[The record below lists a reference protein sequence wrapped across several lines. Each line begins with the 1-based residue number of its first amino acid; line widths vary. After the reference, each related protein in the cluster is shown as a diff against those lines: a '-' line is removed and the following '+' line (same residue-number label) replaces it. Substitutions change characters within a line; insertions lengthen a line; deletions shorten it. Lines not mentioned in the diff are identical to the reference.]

1 MPWSGIR
8 CTPETARRQTLPAI
22 CRPCRQNR
30 LHYFLCNNFHVDHL
44 GTCGRCWN
52 RQGRVFRPH
61 SSGPHRR
68 FLPEWWNCTC
78 WYRSYSGFIIA
89 AVRHKG
95 FLGGGG
101 IRCVIILPCGAAQ
114 TAHNKERCPH
124 GDEHRCKAQHQH
136 QIHFSFTSIPARVVC
151 FAMIFPFRSWQGC
164 LVSIRGV
171 MPLYFLTSIHRF
183 YFTPFCA
190 SAPVVSVFHI
200 LHKMAPAICGRCHS
214 GNIFYRLFS
223 MAALILVYRLR
234 AAGLLCAERAPAP
247 GTAPQRTRWTAE
259 S

>member
-1 MPWSGIR
+1 MAAESAVLSFCRVVLPKPRTIKNAAPTVMS
-8 CTPETARRQTLPAI
+8 TAAK
-22 CRPCRQNR
+22 
-30 LHYFLCNNFHVDHL
+30 
-44 GTCGRCWN
+44 
-52 RQGRVFRPH
+52 H
-61 SSGPHRR
+61 STNTR
-68 FLPEWWNCTC
+68 
-78 WYRSYSGFIIA
+78 YI
-89 AVRHKG
+89 
-95 FLGGGG
+95 
-101 IRCVIILPCGAAQ
+101 
-114 TAHNKERCPH
+114 
-124 GDEHRCKAQHQH
+124 
-136 QIHFSFTSIPARVVC
+136 FSFTSIPARVVC

-171 MPLYFLTSIHRF
+171 MPLYFLTSIHKF

-190 SAPVVSVFHI
+190 SAPVVSVFFI
-200 LHKMAPAICGRCHS
+200 FCTKMAPAICGRCHS